1 MSNENNDKWI
11 DRVDKEL
18 LKVFKTTEE
27 YNAWQESLLAIV
39 GYASEESYD
48 GNVIGELLADHL
60 NASLELQEGL
70 GKARFQTKKELHN
83 EFFLDNSG
91 E

>member
-1 MSNENNDKWI
+1 MSNETEGKWI
-11 DRVDKEL
+11 ERVDKEL

-48 GNVIGELLADHL
+48 EELIEQLLADHL
-60 NASLELQEGL
+60 NASLELQDGL
-70 GKARFQTKKELHN
+70 GRARFQTRKELYN
-83 EFFLDNSG
+83 EFLLENSG

>member
-1 MSNENNDKWI
+1 MSNENEDKWI
-11 DRVDKEL
+11 ERVDKEL

-27 YNAWQESLLAIV
+27 YNVWQDSLLAIV

-48 GNVIGELLADHL
+48 EELIEELLADHL
-60 NASLELQEGL
+60 NASLELQDGL
-70 GKARFQTKKELHN
+70 GRARFQTRKALHD
-83 EFFLDNSG
+83 EFLLENSG